1 MKKLLIIDDDAALGL
16 AVKTAFHSDFQV
28 FVEDSG
34 AAGVATA
41 SREVPDLI
49 LLDLHLPDL
58 KGFEVCKRLREQPK
72 TLGIPIIFLTGD
84 ASPEAS
90 VEGFHLG
97 ADDFVTKPFHAKV
110 LRARIDARLKTGA
123 PAPQKALPTRVGN
136 LEIEYSSRNVKVNG
150 VSIVL
155 TTFEYEML
163 VFFLARTGELVLR
176 KTLLSHLWPDSVVSE
191 RTVDTHIAHLRKK
204 LSDFDHHIKTVHRA
218 GYQLL
223 PNQESEG
230 T

>member
-1 MKKLLIIDDDAALGL
+1 MKKLLIIDDDKTLGS
-16 AVKTAFHSDFQV
+16 AIQSAFRSDFQV
-28 FVEDSG
+28 FIENTG
-34 AAGVATA
+34 TTGVATA

-58 KGFEVCKRLREQPK
+58 KGFDVCKRLREQPK
-72 TLGIPIIFLTGD
+72 TLSIPIIFLTGD

-90 VEGFHLG
+90 VSGFELG
-97 ADDFVTKPFHAKV
+97 ADDFVVKPFHARA
-110 LRARIDARLKTGA
+110 LRARIDARLRSTPVSPDNGV
-123 PAPQKALPTRVGN
+123 PTQVGN
-136 LEIEYSSRNVKVNG
+136 LELDPASRAVKVAG
-150 VSIVL
+150 KPIIL

-163 VFFLARTGELVLR
+163 IFFLTRTGELVLR

-204 LSDFDHHIKTVHRA
+204 LSEFDHRLKTVHRA

-223 PNQESEG
+223 PPAN
-230 T
+230 